1 MPTSTFLARQPAA
14 PSSTAEIGTSVWL
27 LHTWNR
33 HGDET
38 QVYFSY
44 ADALHALA
52 TTARDQWPNLK
63 GLPANPKD
71 LSDGTTVSLFYGTEL
86 SEEPTVGE
94 HIDDGFEIVEH
105 QVYGREPERVDRRMA
120 TLRVFDEYPDGAQYS
135 PLTYRL
141 DAIGLAITVT
151 AGMYGP
157 FVAIGN
163 ESLPAGT
170 ALHVAA
176 DDFEEWER

>member
-1 MPTSTFLARQPAA
+1 MPMSTFLARQPAA
-14 PSSTAEIGTSVWL
+14 PSSTPEIGTTVWL
-27 LHTWNR
+27 LNTWNR

-38 QVYFSY
+38 EMYFSY
-44 ADALHALA
+44 DDALHTLA
-52 TTARDQWPNLK
+52 SRVRDDWTNRMGPSATPE
-63 GLPANPKD
+63 G
-71 LSDGTTVSLFYGTEL
+71 LSDGAAVSRFYEIEA

-94 HIDDGFEIVEH
+94 HGDDGFEIVEH

-120 TLRVFDEYPDGAQYS
+120 TLRVFDEHPDGPQRS

-141 DAIGLAITVT
+141 DAISLAITIT
-151 AGMYGP
+151 AGMHGP